1 MAGAYDHFLTHRRS
15 RRLVGHDYGAAGWYF
30 VTICTDGRRLLF
42 GEVRNGV
49 MGLSEAGCVA
59 WTCWA
64 EIPAHTARARL
75 GAFVVM
81 PNHVH
86 GLIGLMPDSGG
97 DDVAVPGGDDVAPLH
112 ATALPAALPPSAM
125 SAMSPAAGSLGA
137 IVRSYKSAVTR
148 AVRPADPGFKWQ
160 ARYHDHVVRDT
171 ASLRRIAAYIEANP
185 ARWDVDRLR
194 PARPKR
200 G

>member
-1 MAGAYDHFLTHRRS
+1 
-15 RRLVGHDYGAAGWYF
+15 
-30 VTICTDGRRLLF
+30 
-42 GEVRNGV
+42 
-49 MGLSEAGCVA
+49 
-59 WTCWA
+59 
-64 EIPAHTARARL
+64 
-75 GAFVVM
+75 
-81 PNHVH
+81 
-86 GLIGLMPDSGG
+86 
-97 DDVAVPGGDDVAPLH
+97 
-112 ATALPAALPPSAM
+112 
-125 SAMSPAAGSLGA
+125 MSPAAGSLGA